1 MSAQTRSHGWF
12 GPTRP
17 TVAIEVAAR
26 RVTVASVSA
35 SGGRG
40 RAVVSA
46 HASAPL
52 PDGAVVPALSG
63 RNLPGRD
70 EILAALRRALDQAGL
85 RSARRAALI
94 VPDTV
99 ARVSLVDLEEVPARP
114 ADLDRLLRWQLRK
127 SLPFPIDEARMSHLV
142 AHADAGRVTLAV
154 VLARRD
160 VLAEYESLAANLD
173 IQAGIVDLASF
184 NVANAVLSSGV
195 PSGDSLLVCL
205 APEATTLL
213 ILRGEQLMF
222 YRHRATAGDEPISTL
237 VHQAAMF
244 HVDRLAG
251 TTFDRVWLAGVS
263 ENPGEVTRF
272 SAEIAERLGV
282 PVEPVDVRKLAS
294 FKTAT
299 LTPAEID
306 SLAASVGV
314 ILREARAA

>member
-1 MSAQTRSHGWF
+1 MTCLQRT
-12 GPTRP
+12 
-17 TVAIEVAAR
+17 
-26 RVTVASVSA
+26 
-35 SGGRG
+35 
-40 RAVVSA
+40 
-46 HASAPL
+46 
-52 PDGAVVPALSG
+52 
-63 RNLPGRD
+63 
-70 EILAALRRALDQAGL
+70 
-85 RSARRAALI
+85 
-94 VPDTV
+94 
-99 ARVSLVDLEEVPARP
+99 
-114 ADLDRLLRWQLRK
+114 
-127 SLPFPIDEARMSHLV
+127 
-142 AHADAGRVTLAV
+142 
-154 VLARRD
+154 
-160 VLAEYESLAANLD
+160 ESLAANLD